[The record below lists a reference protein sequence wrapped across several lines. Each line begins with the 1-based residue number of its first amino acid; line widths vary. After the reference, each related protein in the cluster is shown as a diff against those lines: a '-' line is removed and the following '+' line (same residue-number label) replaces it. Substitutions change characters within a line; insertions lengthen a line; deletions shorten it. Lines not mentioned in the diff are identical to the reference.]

1 MPEYI
6 RVTDLSKVYR
16 KHEAVKHIS
25 FHVGK
30 GQIFAFLGPNGAGK
44 STTINILST
53 LLLKSSGSVCIG
65 GMVSTANANRS
76 SEKSA
81 SFFKTTCWMGA

>member
-1 MPEYI
+1 MMPEYI

-25 FHVGK
+25 FQVGK

-65 GMVSTANANRS
+65 GMDLDRQRKQVKR
-76 SEKSA
+76 EIGIV
-81 SFFKTTCWMGA
+81 F

>member
-1 MPEYI
+1 MMPEYI

-30 GQIFAFLGPNGAGK
+30 GQIFAFLGPV
-44 STTINILST
+44 SYTHLT
-53 LLLKSSGSVCIG
+53 LP
-65 GMVSTANANRS
+65 TN
-76 SEKSA
+76 
-81 SFFKTTCWMGA
+81 